1 MVGGGFGLC
10 NEVLGLEVR
19 HDADGRPRFHD
30 PGADE
35 DLPAH
40 EEMRE
45 RVEEEIAARRVV
57 DARLRRTAGSSPTSR
72 AAYAHIRGRRLQPT
86 FSPCPRSAAEARL
99 WYRHSTLPPARR
111 RAASEVRAMNRPA
124 AVPAPV
130 DYPCS
135 DGKPLAESDFQLEP
149 VVYAITALRT
159 HYRHRERVH
168 IASDMFLYFKEGD
181 PRAVVAPD
189 VFVVVGAGKHKRL
202 SYKLW
207 EEPKAPD
214 FVLEVTSRS
223 TRAEDEGRKRAV
235 YASLGIGEYWLFDPT
250 GDWLAPR
257 LQGFRLHAGEYRA
270 LPSVAMVGGGL
281 GLHSEVLGLEV
292 RHDADGR
299 LRFHDPQSGE
309 DLPAH
314 EEMRERVEEEIA
326 ARRAVEARLG
336 EEAAARRTA
345 EARLREEAAA
355 RRATEARLEE
365 EVAAR
370 DARIAELEAR
380 FGSGS

>member
-1 MVGGGFGLC
+1 
-10 NEVLGLEVR
+10 
-19 HDADGRPRFHD
+19 
-30 PGADE
+30 
-35 DLPAH
+35 
-40 EEMRE
+40 
-45 RVEEEIAARRVV
+45 
-57 DARLRRTAGSSPTSR
+57 
-72 AAYAHIRGRRLQPT
+72 
-86 FSPCPRSAAEARL
+86 
-99 WYRHSTLPPARR
+99 
-111 RAASEVRAMNRPA
+111 MNRPA

-168 IASDMFLYFKEGD
+168 VAGDMFVYFKEGD
-181 PRAVVAPD
+181 RRAVVVPD

-223 TRAEDEGRKRAV
+223 TRGEDKGRKRAV
-235 YASLGIGEYWLFDPT
+235 YASLGVGEYWLFDPT

-299 LRFHDPQSGE
+299 LRFHDPESAE

-314 EEMRERVEEEIA
+314 EEMRERVEQEIA
-326 ARRAVEARLG
+326 ARRDAEARLRKSEARLG
-336 EEAAARRTA
+336 EEAAARRIA

>member
-1 MVGGGFGLC
+1 
-10 NEVLGLEVR
+10 
-19 HDADGRPRFHD
+19 
-30 PGADE
+30 
-35 DLPAH
+35 
-40 EEMRE
+40 
-45 RVEEEIAARRVV
+45 
-57 DARLRRTAGSSPTSR
+57 
-72 AAYAHIRGRRLQPT
+72 
-86 FSPCPRSAAEARL
+86 
-99 WYRHSTLPPARR
+99 
-111 RAASEVRAMNRPA
+111 MNRPA

-135 DGKPLAESDFQLEP
+135 DGKPLAESDYQLEP
-149 VVYAITALRT
+149 IVYAITALRT

-168 IASDMFLYFKEGD
+168 VAGDMFLYYKED
-181 PRAVVAPD
+181 DRRAVVAPD

-223 TRAEDEGRKRAV
+223 THAEDTGRKREV
-235 YASLGIGEYWLFDPT
+235 YASLGVAEYWLFDPT

-257 LQGFRLHAGEYRA
+257 LQGFRLHAGAYRS
-270 LPSVAMVGGGL
+270 LPSVAAVGGGL
-281 GLHSEVLGLEV
+281 GLHSEVLGLDV

-299 LRFHDPQSGE
+299 LRFHDPESGE

-314 EEMRERVEEEIA
+314 EEMRDRVEEEIA
-326 ARRAVEARLG
+326 ARRAAEARLEG
-336 EEAAARRTA
+336 EAAARRVA
-345 EARLREEAAA
+345 EARLRESEARLKGEAAA
-355 RRATEARLEE
+355 HRTTRARLEE

-380 FGSGS
+380 LGGGS